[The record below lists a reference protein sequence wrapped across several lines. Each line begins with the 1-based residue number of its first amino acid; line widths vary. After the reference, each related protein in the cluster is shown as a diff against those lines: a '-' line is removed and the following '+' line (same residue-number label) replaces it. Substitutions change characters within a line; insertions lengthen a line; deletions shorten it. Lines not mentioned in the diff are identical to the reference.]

1 MNLLLW
7 IIAGLLA
14 IAFLGSGVM
23 KLLRSKEQLASSG
36 QGWVESFSPATVKLI
51 GILEVAAA
59 AGLILPAAF
68 NIAPVLVPLAAVGLI
83 VVMVGATITHGRR
96 NEWPNVAVNVVLALL
111 AAIVAWGR
119 FGPYAF

>member
-1 MNLLLW
+1 MPVNPV
-7 IIAGLLA
+7 
-14 IAFLGSGVM
+14 S
-23 KLLRSKEQLASSG
+23 ASSNDPRYETRP
-36 QGWVESFSPATVKLI
+36 VERTTRRLGPGLGRVLLPCNLKLI

-68 NIAPVLVPLAAVGLI
+68 NIAPVLVPLAAAGLI
-83 VVMVGATITHGRR
+83 VVMAGAVVTHGRR
-96 NEWPNVAVNVVLALL
+96 SEWPNVAVNIVLAVL

>member
-1 MNLLLW
+1 
-7 IIAGLLA
+7 
-14 IAFLGSGVM
+14 M
-23 KLLRSKEQLASSG
+23 KLVRSKEQLAGSG

-68 NIAPVLVPLAAVGLI
+68 NIAPVLVPLAAAGLI
-83 VVMVGATITHGRR
+83 VVMAGAVVTHGRR
-96 NEWPNVAVNVVLALL
+96 SEWPNVAVNIVLAVL